1 MSTTKAT
8 IQQIYRTNFA
18 PIPTD
23 DDYTPPPFTG
33 PQRRIKKLHNFPR
46 LWFTNDIAAIASLGG
61 GATSGVTSGGN
72 LIDTLFPTS
81 TNDTTLA
88 SIEYIPPSATTGISY
103 NKKDAEDYIKG
114 IAAVA
119 VMILLLYIVWGVSL
133 MLLRV
138 GRVDCCFRMWCCR
151 KKKKKNSV
159 ISESGGGEKRGSEVS
174 STRAMHDDHD
184 SGEDDN
190 DGESINQ
197 DCCCITCRDSII
209 AKGGCCTHN
218 VFCGWL
224 AGKPPKVPTRDS
236 LVKEKELKNKR
247 LIVDGVKAVGDGVGK
262 AAKGVVGVGKS
273 LKSGGS
279 SSVGGEEEG
288 GADDVVGEAEMAVAA
303 VASDDHPQ
311 DTTTKDGTD
320 IVISDEYLQKRQTAS
335 RRTMLVIRI
344 IFLLSS
350 ALVIIFSIKL
360 CVDGYNGINAILDS
374 TNNGIGV
381 IADHIDKVKIE
392 VDEYIATNEEMKQK
406 KEEWLNRTKSQ
417 IEAGEG
423 QPWCPLA
430 LMNDG
435 KVSVNLS
442 LAKFLLRGNLF
453 KLALIDKADEVK
465 DQALDAVGGGGVNKR
480 ILQTA
485 ENVVN
490 TVTGDVTSV
499 AQQVQTTVGSVVQT
513 GENAISSVTGDLT
526 NTACTTVEECQK
538 RSEELG
544 LKFNGTGVF
553 ESHGCFSVKGEVAY
567 FGEGTLEQIVS
578 PNLNGEESTL
588 HERVVCKAATAVV
601 TNLVDSAV
609 GSAVSSAVDA
619 GKEKVFTVVTFLD
632 SMADSEGG
640 KVEGILGKVLGLKK
654 LFGEDDVRAL
664 VEDDADGDNRI
675 KMLVARLTQLVRSLI
690 VDIIPSDG
698 QRALQSSDMDAI
710 TETVVE
716 KDGVKY
722 TILSLSENF
731 TGTDLIINGYN
742 VTKLFTT
749 DLTFEIDV
757 KTLTESVNE
766 KLEDSSSFLLDIFRR
781 LQTALETV
789 YEEAKSA
796 QDSLESIVP
805 YFTVAVVFVA
815 VLIGLTSF
823 FIIGT
828 ILAWVGKQP
837 RLFRCANDN
846 IILPIFI
853 LVGLL
858 VWIFT
863 VVFLTLGVL
872 MGDYCVVSPD
882 VQMNQI
888 FEQTLANISPI
899 GFKFAHYYFNGCEAE
914 ARPLL
919 MTVANQALIGTRVG
933 LDQFFELVNN
943 LGDGPLRRAC
953 GLGVE
958 IDAADGDPVNALSVL
973 ANALRNHV
981 GGAMSAV
988 ITVGKLTL
996 CKSFYPIYSFLV
1008 HQVVCTDFINL
1019 IGPLL
1024 SNMFIISVCSML
1036 MVTMRVA
1043 WHELVE
1049 DEVEGGKLEDDLGT
1063 DEAAQM
1069 DAGEAGNDEVVE
1081 AEEEKEE
1088 PAVEEVEVG
1097 ADEGN

>member
-1 MSTTKAT
+1 MSSTTKAT

-61 GATSGVTSGGN
+61 GVSTGVTSGGTN
-72 LIDTLFPTS
+72 LIDTFLPS
-81 TNDTTLA
+81 SSNDTTLA
-88 SIEYIPPSATTGISY
+88 SLEYIPPSATTGISY

-138 GRVDCCFRMWCCR
+138 GRVDCCFRLWCCR
-151 KKKKKNSV
+151 KRSKKSKNGV
-159 ISESGGGEKRGSEVS
+159 SEGGVSEKRGSEVS

-184 SGEDDN
+184 SGEDDDDN
-190 DGESINQ
+190 ESINQ

-209 AKGGCCTHN
+209 AKGGCCTRN

-224 AGKPPKVPTRDS
+224 AGKPPKVPTKAS

-273 LKSGGS
+273 LKGSVGSGGVS
-279 SSVGGEEEG
+279 GEEG

-303 VASDDHPQ
+303 VASDENVETNINDDDPQ
-311 DTTTKDGTD
+311 DTTTTTKDGTTD
-320 IVISDEYLQKRQTAS
+320 IIITDEYLQKRQTAS
-335 RRTMLVIRI
+335 RRTMLAIRI

-360 CVDGYNGINAILDS
+360 CVDGYNGINSILDS

-392 VDEYIATNEEMKQK
+392 VDEYIATNEEMKLR

-453 KLALIDKADEVK
+453 KLALIDRVDEVK
-465 DQALDAVGGGGVNKR
+465 DQAADVVGGAVDGGVNKR
-480 ILQTA
+480 ILQTVENVVGSVEQTT

-490 TVTGDVTSV
+490 TVTGDVT
-499 AQQVQTTVGSVVQT
+499 
-513 GENAISSVTGDLT
+513 
-526 NTACTTVEECQK
+526 
-538 RSEELG
+538 
-544 LKFNGTGVF
+544 
-553 ESHGCFSVKGEVAY
+553 
-567 FGEGTLEQIVS
+567 
-578 PNLNGEESTL
+578 
-588 HERVVCKAATAVV
+588 
-601 TNLVDSAV
+601 
-609 GSAVSSAVDA
+609 SAVDA

-654 LFGEDDVRAL
+654 LFGEDEARAL
-664 VEDDADGDNRI
+664 VEDDADGDKRI

-698 QRALQSSDMDAI
+698 QRALQLGTSNMDAI

-716 KDGVKY
+716 KDGVNY

-749 DLTFEIDV
+749 DLSVEIDV

-781 LQTALETV
+781 LQTALGDV
-789 YEEAKSA
+789 YEQAKSA

-872 MGDYCVVSPD
+872 MGDYCFVSPD

-888 FEQTLANISPI
+888 FEQTLAELSPI

-953 GLGVE
+953 GLGGE
-958 IDAADGDPVNALSVL
+958 IDAADGNPVNALSVL

-1024 SNMFIISVCSML
+1024 TDMFIISVCSML

-1049 DEVEGGKLEDDLGT
+1049 DEVEGGEGGKLEDDLGT

-1081 AEEEKEE
+1081 VEEEKEE

-1097 ADEGN
+1097 AEEGN

>member
-1 MSTTKAT
+1 
-8 IQQIYRTNFA
+8 
-18 PIPTD
+18 
-23 DDYTPPPFTG
+23 
-33 PQRRIKKLHNFPR
+33 
-46 LWFTNDIAAIASLGG
+46 
-61 GATSGVTSGGN
+61 
-72 LIDTLFPTS
+72 
-81 TNDTTLA
+81 
-88 SIEYIPPSATTGISY
+88 
-103 NKKDAEDYIKG
+103 
-114 IAAVA
+114 
-119 VMILLLYIVWGVSL
+119 
-133 MLLRV
+133 
-138 GRVDCCFRMWCCR
+138 
-151 KKKKKNSV
+151 
-159 ISESGGGEKRGSEVS
+159 
-174 STRAMHDDHD
+174 
-184 SGEDDN
+184 
-190 DGESINQ
+190 
-197 DCCCITCRDSII
+197 
-209 AKGGCCTHN
+209 
-218 VFCGWL
+218 
-224 AGKPPKVPTRDS
+224 
-236 LVKEKELKNKR
+236 
-247 LIVDGVKAVGDGVGK
+247 VGK

-273 LKSGGS
+273 LKSVGGGGS
-279 SSVGGEEEG
+279 ASGEEG
-288 GADDVVGEAEMAVAA
+288 DADDVVGEAEMAVAA
-303 VASDDHPQ
+303 VASDDDPQ
-311 DTTTKDGTD
+311 DTTTTKEDTTTD
-320 IVISDEYLQKRQTAS
+320 IIISDEYLQKRQTAS
-335 RRTMLVIRI
+335 RRTMLAIRI

-360 CVDGYNGINAILDS
+360 CFDGYNGINSILDS

-392 VDEYIATNEEMKQK
+392 VDEYIATNEEMKQR
-406 KEEWLNRTKSQ
+406 KEEWLTRTKSQ

-453 KLALIDKADEVK
+453 KLALIDRVDEVK
-465 DQALDAVGGGGVNKR
+465 DQALDVVGGAAAAAGGGVNKR
-480 ILQTA
+480 MLQTA
-485 ENVVN
+485 ENAVGSVVQTTENVVN

-526 NTACTTVEECQK
+526 NTACMTVEECQK

-567 FGEGTLEQIVS
+567 FGEGTLEEIVS

-588 HERVVCKAATAVV
+588 HERVVCKAATAAV

-609 GSAVSSAVDA
+609 GGAVNA

-632 SMADSEGG
+632 RMADSEGG

-654 LFGEDDVRAL
+654 LFGEDDRAL
-664 VEDDADGDNRI
+664 AEDDADGDTRI

-690 VDIIPSDG
+690 VDILPGDG
-698 QRALQSSDMDAI
+698 QRALQLEASNMDAI

-716 KDGVKY
+716 KDGVNY

-781 LQTALETV
+781 LQTALDNV
-789 YEEAKSA
+789 YEQAKSA

-919 MTVANQALIGTRVG
+919 MTVANQALIGIRVG

-953 GLGVE
+953 GLGGE

-1024 SNMFIISVCSML
+1024 TDMFIISVCSML

-1049 DEVEGGKLEDDLGT
+1049 DEVEGGEGGKLEDDLGT

-1097 ADEGN
+1097 AEEGN